1 MNSLSTFLYFLSPIS
16 SLYLISLHTCS
27 VQETICDAK
36 LDLGGG
42 GIGCPELELL
52 LEDYGSD
59 QVWGPAHGKVA
70 INCTQNSARK

>member
-1 MNSLSTFLYFLSPIS
+1 MQSLTWGG
-16 SLYLISLHTCS
+16 
-27 VQETICDAK
+27 
-36 LDLGGG
+36 GGG